1 MFFLPE
7 FLSKLELSA
16 NKLVLFIE
24 HAPVLIV
31 VMAFFAV
38 WIISWLPIG
47 LLSAI
52 AINWRP
58 SQPLKPEQKLPLLIP
73 LYLLAPCIVCLIS
86 SFTNTSLSDYGLLN
100 KFSTFIYL
108 GLGFVLGVVGILI
121 MFACQL
127 SWCWCALNDSKIRQF
142 KIQQLLITLLSILL
156 VALFIGGVE
165 ELVFRGFLL
174 TELQIDYG
182 LWVSATVC
190 SLIFAL
196 LHLVWEQKETLPQLP
211 GLWIMGI
218 ILVLA
223 KFVDGGNLGLAWGL
237 HSGWVWMIAT
247 IDTLGVIDY
256 TDNVSEYVTGK
267 YNKPLAG
274 AMGIACLLLS
284 GGILCLFN
292 FF

>member
-1 MFFLPE
+1 M
-7 FLSKLELSA
+7 
-16 NKLVLFIE
+16 
-24 HAPVLIV
+24 PVLVV
-31 VMAFFAV
+31 VMAFFAI

-58 SQPLKPEQKLPLLIP
+58 NQPLKAEQKLPLLIS
-73 LYLLAPCIVCLIS
+73 LYLLAPFIVWLIS
-86 SFTNTSLSDYGLLN
+86 SFTNRSFSDYGWLN
-100 KFSTFIYL
+100 KFSTLIYL
-108 GLGFVLGVVGILI
+108 GLGFILGVVGILI

-127 SWCWCALNDSKIRQF
+127 SWCWCTLNYSKIRQA
-142 KIQQLLITLLSILL
+142 KVQQLPITMLSILL

-174 TELQIDYG
+174 TELQIDYRP
-182 LWVSATVC
+182 WVAVTVS

-196 LHLVWEQKETLPQLP
+196 LHLVWERKETLPQLP

-223 KFVDGGNLGLAWGL
+223 RFVDGGNLGLAWGL

-247 IDTLGVIDY
+247 IDTLGLIDY
-256 TDNVSEYVTGK
+256 TGNVSEYVTGRH
-267 YNKPLAG
+267 NKPLAG
-274 AMGIACLLLS
+274 ATGIACLLLS
-284 GGILCLFN
+284 GGILCFFN
-292 FF
+292 